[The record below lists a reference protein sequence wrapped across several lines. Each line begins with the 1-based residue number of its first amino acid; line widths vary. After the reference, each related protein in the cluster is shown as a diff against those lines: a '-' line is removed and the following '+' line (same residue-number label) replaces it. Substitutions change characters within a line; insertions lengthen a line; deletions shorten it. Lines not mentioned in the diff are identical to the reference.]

1 MLAAIVPSWGT
12 TATVA
17 SRSLRS
23 SVAVGCSSALQG
35 IINPPGETR
44 NAMKDEALVE
54 RVGRGDHD
62 GFAALYDRHSPLVYG
77 VARRMLGDGQQAED
91 IAQSVFL
98 QLWTRP
104 EAFRG
109 GNFGAWIAR
118 VTRNA
123 CIDVLRS
130 SAVRLREPEMPAD
143 APSPSQVDEEVFAQL
158 RAESVTAALAGLPPD
173 QRSAIE
179 HAYFEGLSYR
189 EVAEKL
195 GEPLGTIKSRI
206 RLGLRRLWESL
217 RQEVPT

>member
-1 MLAAIVPSWGT
+1 MFAAIVPDGGREP
-12 TATVA
+12 TVTPRA
-17 SRSLRS
+17 LRS
-23 SVAVGCSSALQG
+23 VVPRCRHRALQG
-35 IINPPGETR
+35 IIISPGER
-44 NAMKDEALVE
+44 RGLMKDEALVE

-62 GFAALYDRHSPLVYG
+62 GFAALYDRHSSLVYG

-130 SAVRLREPEMPAD
+130 AAVRLREAELPGD
-143 APSPSQVDEEVFAQL
+143 APSPSHVDEEVFAQL

-173 QRSAIE
+173 QRTAIE
-179 HAYFEGLSYR
+179 QAYFEGLSYR

-195 GEPLGTIKSRI
+195 GEPLGTVKSRI

-217 RQEVPT
+217 RQEVPI